1 MDDEKKNSEDEAQ
14 KLADYISYDTKI
26 GSSSPAPSI
35 PGDDKQFEDIVRAV
49 EILVG
54 DKNNRHTSTQ
64 KDMGEAGKVMQAVE
78 DNITVNNEAWAV
90 DQILQDEETASPQM
104 SVLEVLIRDALPDLL
119 QDWIDKNMEPI
130 ATELIKRD
138 ALHDAVAQVWS
149 KKMKNS
155 S

>member
-1 MDDEKKNSEDEAQ
+1 MKNSEGEAQ
-14 KLADYISYDTKI
+14 KLADYILANSKI
-26 GSSSPAPSI
+26 GSSSTAPFI
-35 PGDDKQFEDIVRAV
+35 PGYDKQFEDIQRAV

-54 DKNNRHTSTQ
+54 NKNNRHTSTQ
-64 KDMGEAGKVMQAVE
+64 KDMGEAGKVMQAFE

-90 DQILQDEETASPQM
+90 DQILQDEESASPQM

-119 QDWIDKNMEPI
+119 KYWIDKNMEPI

-149 KKMKNS
+149 KKMKN
-155 S
+155 